1 MRIIFLG
8 ASDFSSIVFNKLV
21 EQYEVVAVITPPDKE
36 IGRGKG
42 TKPCFLKVAAL
53 EKGVKVLQYNKV
65 SKEGI
70 EDIKALNVDLAIT
83 AAFGQILSDEFLS
96 IPKFGVFNVHASLLP
111 KYRGASPI
119 QASIINGDNKTGI
132 TIMKTVKE
140 LDAGDI
146 ISQRE
151 IEIEK
156 EDTAGSLFD
165 KLAVVG
171 GELLVDTIKS
181 LENGTIKYTKQE
193 GWDGTYCKMFKKED
207 GHLSLDKT
215 YNEID
220 CFVRGMSPWPSA
232 QVYFANGMCK
242 VYQVSKVS
250 NDIKGEIGEILSAD
264 DKKGILV
271 QCKDSVISLDII
283 QRENS
288 KRMASQDF
296 VRGFREKLVGEI
308 IK

>member
-1 MRIIFLG
+1 MRILFLG
-8 ASDFSSIVFNKLV
+8 ASDFSAIVFNKLV
-21 EQYEVVAVITPPDKE
+21 EQYEVVAVVTPPDKE
-36 IGRGKG
+36 VGRGKG

-53 EKGVKVLQYNKV
+53 EKGVQVLQYNKV

-70 EDIKALNVDLAIT
+70 EDIKALNIDLAIT

-96 IPKFGVFNVHASLLP
+96 IPKYGVFNVHASLLP

-119 QASIINGDNKTGI
+119 QASIINGDTKTGI

-151 IEIEK
+151 IAIENT
-156 EDTAGSLFD
+156 DTAGSLFD
-165 KLAVVG
+165 KLADIG
-171 GELLVDTIKS
+171 GDLLVETVKS
-181 LENGTIKYTKQE
+181 LEDGTITYTKQE

-207 GHLSLDKT
+207 GHLSFDKT
-215 YNEID
+215 FKQID

-232 QVYFANGMCK
+232 TVYFANSMCK
-242 VYQVSKVS
+242 IYQVSKVS
-250 NDIKGEIGEILSAD
+250 DEIKGQIGEIVFAD
-264 DKKGILV
+264 GKKGIQV
-271 QCKDSVISLDII
+271 QCKDGVISLDII

-288 KRMASQDF
+288 KRMPSQDF
-296 VRGFREKLVGEI
+296 VRGYRENLVGEL

>member
-70 EDIKALNVDLAIT
+70 EDIKALNVDL
-83 AAFGQILSDEFLS
+83 QILSDEFLS

-181 LENGTIKYTKQE
+181 LEDGTIKYTKQE

-215 YNEID
+215 YDEID

-296 VRGFREKLVGEI
+296 VRGFREKLVGEF